1 MKNEAGI
8 FVEILIHT

>member
-8 FVEILIHT
+8 FVEILIRT